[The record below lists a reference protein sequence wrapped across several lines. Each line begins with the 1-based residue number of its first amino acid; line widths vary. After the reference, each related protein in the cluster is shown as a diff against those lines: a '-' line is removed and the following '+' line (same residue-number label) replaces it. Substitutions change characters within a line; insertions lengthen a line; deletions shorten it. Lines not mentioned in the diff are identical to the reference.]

1 MSFESD
7 MLEEKFPEK
16 STLLENGIFN
26 SRGVGMGKDTAQERK
41 RTQQQE
47 HQHGNEQQK
56 NRKGSSAAK
65 RKGRRHQMDDEHR
78 NGEPERHEGGG
89 HQNHHAMRI
98 ADFRRRFWVSLAL
111 TVPILVL
118 SPLIQ
123 GFIGIREAMRFP
135 GDSWILFALA
145 TGVFFYGGLPFIKG
159 LYDEMRKWQPGMMTL
174 IGLAITVAYVY
185 SAAVTFGLPGKV
197 FYWELATL
205 IDVMLLGH
213 WIEMRSIMGA
223 SMAVESL
230 VKLLPS
236 NAHRVNEDGD
246 TEDVPISGLS
256 KEDKVLIKPGEK
268 IPVDG
273 SIVEG
278 ESSINESMLTGE
290 SNPVNKKNGDK
301 VVGGSVN
308 GEGAIQVV
316 VEKTGEDS
324 YLSQVVNM
332 VRSAQ
337 QGKSRTQNFADKAAA
352 WLAGIAIT
360 AGSGT
365 LVVWLLGFGRDFA
378 FALERTVTVMV
389 ITCPHALGLAIPLVV
404 AVSTAISAKRGLLIR
419 HRNAFERA
427 RNLQAIVFDKTG
439 TLTEGKFGVTDAVTF
454 SADFDESTLLS
465 YAAAVE
471 AQSEHPI
478 AQGIIEKAG
487 KNTRRAKDFKAITG
501 RGAQG
506 EVDGRNVKVVSP
518 GYLQENGIDYDKN
531 RIEELYKGGKTVVFV
546 VIDDTAKGAVALSD
560 IVRDESKEAIAKLK
574 EMGILCMMVTG
585 DNSQV
590 AESVAEKLG
599 LDEYFAEVAPE
610 NKVEKVKEVQ
620 SRNMIT
626 GMVGDGINDAPALA
640 QADVG
645 IAIGAG
651 TDVAAE
657 TADVILVKSNPMDV
671 VTIISLSKATYRKMV
686 QNLVWATCYNAFAI
700 PLAAGVLYGAGILLS
715 PAVGAVLMSASTV
728 IVAVNARFLKVD

>member
-1 MSFESD
+1 
-7 MLEEKFPEK
+7 
-16 STLLENGIFN
+16 
-26 SRGVGMGKDTAQERK
+26 
-41 RTQQQE
+41 
-47 HQHGNEQQK
+47 
-56 NRKGSSAAK
+56 
-65 RKGRRHQMDDEHR
+65 MDDEHR
-78 NGEPERHEGGG
+78 KKGHGEHEGHEGGG
-89 HQNHHAMRI
+89 HQNHHAMMI
-98 ADFRRRFWVSLAL
+98 VDFRRRFWVSLVL
-111 TVPILVL
+111 TIPILVL
-118 SPLIQ
+118 SPMIQ
-123 GFIGIREAMRFP
+123 GFVGIRDAMRFP
-135 GDSWILFALA
+135 GDSWILFGLA
-145 TGVFFYGGLPFIKG
+145 TAVFLYGGLPFVKG
-159 LYDEMRKWQPGMMTL
+159 LYDELRKWQPGMMTL

-236 NAHRVNEDGD
+236 NAHRMTESGD
-246 TEDVPISGLS
+246 TEDVPISKLS
-256 KEDKVLIKPGEK
+256 KDDKVLIKPGEK

-273 SIVEG
+273 NIVEG
-278 ESSINESMLTGE
+278 ESSINEAMLTGE
-290 SNPVNKKNGDK
+290 SKPVHKKDGDK

-308 GEGAIQVV
+308 GEGSIQVM

-337 QGKSRTQNFADKAAA
+337 QGKSRTQNFADRAAA

-360 AGSGT
+360 AGAVT
-365 LVVWLLGFGRDFA
+365 MVVWLFIFGREFV

-419 HRNAFERA
+419 QRNAFERA
-427 RNLQAIVFDKTG
+427 RNLQALVFDKTG
-439 TLTEGKFGVTDAVTF
+439 TLTVGKFGVTDTVTF
-454 SADFDESTLLS
+454 ADDLDESTLLS

-487 KNTRRAKDFKAITG
+487 ESTRRVRDFQAITG

-506 EVDGRNVKVVSP
+506 TVDGKNVKIVSP
-518 GYLQENGIDYDKN
+518 GYLEENGIEYDKG

-546 VIDDTAKGAVALSD
+546 VFDNKVKGAIALSD
-560 IVRDESKEAIAKLK
+560 IVRNESKEAIAKLK
-574 EMGILCMMVTG
+574 DMGIRCMMVTG

-590 AESVAEKLG
+590 AESVSRELG

-610 NKVEKVKEVQ
+610 KKVEKVKEVQ
-620 SRNMIT
+620 GRNVIT

-657 TADVILVKSNPMDV
+657 TADIILVKSNPMDV
-671 VTIISLSKATYRKMV
+671 VSIVSLSKATYRKMV
-686 QNLVWATCYNAFAI
+686 QNLAWATGYNIFAI
-700 PLAAGVLYGAGILLS
+700 PLAAGVLYGMGILLS
-715 PAVGAVLMSASTV
+715 PAVGAILMSASTV